1 MYLHMTKTIK
11 NIFLRSDHTIIPLPV
26 IALRIAEIT
35 FVPLQIV
42 QQIRSVTAAGI
53 TEMLWG
59 LVIGVPGCSSNQTTS
74 H

>member
-1 MYLHMTKTIK
+1 MYLDMTKTIK
-11 NIFLRSDHTIIPLPV
+11 NIFLRSVHTIIPLPV

-42 QQIRSVTAAGI
+42 QQIRSVTVAGI
-53 TEMLWG
+53 TEMHWR
-59 LVIGVPGCSSNQTTS
+59 LVIGVPGFSSNQTTS